1 MAKVKTEQKS
11 PRQQSSVANPNR
23 RPRQA
28 TAKPN
33 NPEQA
38 PPRQPR
44 FSWARWCDEWKMTL
58 AAMLMAWKRPRFILT
73 VILTVLIFGTLM
85 NLLSN
90 GLSQFTL
97 LFKLDWSGKWALLE
111 HAFLAVFGVGR
122 AFIDWLS
129 VFAVALLQG
138 ILLGLVVI
146 VWRYNKNQNAT
157 APATTGRAAST
168 TTGRPADATS
178 ITAATNQNAANA
190 QSAGIVAGLAVLS
203 AGCPTCGTS
212 LLLPIIGMFTSAG
225 GALAGVISGVVY
237 AVAILVALWA
247 LKRVGREAYA
257 VLLAEHFARTTK
269 LAKPSASPE
278 KTTSA

>member
-1 MAKVKTEQKS
+1 MTKAKTEQKP
-11 PRQQSSVANPNR
+11 PRQQPSVANSDR
-23 RPRQA
+23 KPRQA

-38 PPRQPR
+38 PPR
-44 FSWARWCDEWKMTL
+44 FSWARWCDEWKMAL

-73 VILTVLIFGTLM
+73 VVLTVLIFGTLM

-146 VWRYNKNQNAT
+146 VWHYNKNQNA
-157 APATTGRAAST
+157 ANAQST
-168 TTGRPADATS
+168 TSRTAHDDANRT
-178 ITAATNQNAANA
+178 TKATAGAATATHQNAANA

-269 LAKPSASPE
+269 HAKPSASPE